1 MFTFGHLIGAWLLGK
16 GFEKVSEKKL
26 SRFLWFWLLF
36 GALLPDSDYI
46 VDWLFGTTVHR
57 TLTHSL
63 LFVVGAAVFFYFL
76 LCRTGVCIVEKK
88 VEKAELSREGSSE
101 RNSKRR
107 SEKQALLLAYVF
119 GAGIFSHLLLDMLFS
134 EGVPFFWPS
143 LFHIAFSHWG
153 YFDPATAAFLDAPLA
168 SLRSSAKMMILD
180 MGLGAAWIF
189 YLWMRRRIQF

>member
-16 GFEKVSEKKL
+16 GFEKISGKKL
-26 SRFLWFWLLF
+26 SHFLWFWLLF

-63 LFVVGAAVFFYFL
+63 LFVIGATVFLYFL
-76 LCRTGVCIVEKK
+76 LRRTGVCIVT
-88 VEKAELSREGSSE
+88 
-101 RNSKRR
+101 NN
-107 SEKQALLLAYVF
+107 EKQALLLAYVF
-119 GAGIFSHLLLDMLFS
+119 GAGILSHLLLDMLFS

-143 LFHIAFSHWG
+143 LFHIAFSYCG

-189 YLWMRRRIQF
+189 YLWMKRRITF